1 MEQILQKMDP
11 EKRKQLIHA
20 AMKEFGQNR
29 FSVASTNNIVKE
41 AGISKGLLYH
51 YFPSKQVLYDELRAF
66 VIKLLSEAITS
77 GVNWNNGDPIKRL
90 QEIAIIKM
98 RLFQEYPYMVSFS
111 KMMYENMSYEEIKKM
126 IDSYIPN
133 IYTRIYTENIDY
145 SLFKEGTDIPKTLKF
160 LQYFLDHFS
169 EEKLPMVME
178 KDSHIDANALQEEM
192 DQYLSLFKQT
202 FYKSSKQEE
211 TQ

>member
-11 EKRKQLIHA
+11 DKRKQLIHA

>member
-29 FSVASTNNIVKE
+29 FNIASTNNIVKE

-51 YFPSKQVLYDELRAF
+51 YFPSKQALYDELRAF

-77 GVNWNNGDPIKRL
+77 GVNWNNGDPIERL

-98 RLFQEYPYMVSFS
+98 RLFNEYPYMVSFS

-145 SLFKEGTDIPKTLKF
+145 SLFKEGTDIQKTLKF

-169 EEKLPMVME
+169 EEKLPMVMSN
-178 KDSHIDANALQEEM
+178 DSHIDADSLKEEM